1 MTIIYDIIKILVNE
15 NDKIDN
21 NNDPTKLDKSDIQLI
36 NILLNSFTLTKQY
49 NIKKKYIFLK
59 QTLDNIFIE
68 NDIKFFFM
76 DNIQKIQKIYF
87 ALNKFAFHYKF
98 KKSKIIVNEDLY
110 LNPID
115 NNSKNIICI
124 FQDNSRYKF
133 ILSDLINIINNSLSN
148 SSYFFS
154 EPLPCRNPFNNIPFN
169 KSTLYNIYFSI
180 KNS

>member
-98 KKSKIIVNEDLY
+98 LADTIYVCINCNDYIYCFKKSFIIHR
-110 LNPID
+110 
-115 NNSKNIICI
+115 CI
-124 FQDNSRYKF
+124 YA
-133 ILSDLINIINNSLSN
+133 NSLLDTHITN
-148 SSYFFS
+148 SSPNAFISSYS
-154 EPLPCRNPFNNIPFN
+154 
-169 KSTLYNIYFSI
+169 
-180 KNS
+180 

>member
-21 NNDPTKLDKSDIQLI
+21 NNDPTKLDKSDIQLV

-110 LNPID
+110 LNPIAD
-115 NNSKNIICI
+115 NSKNTICI

-133 ILSDLINIINNSLSN
+133 ILSDLINIINTSLSN
-148 SSYFFS
+148 SSYFFQNHY
-154 EPLPCRNPFNNIPFN
+154 LVGIHLIIFLLINQHYIIFI
-169 KSTLYNIYFSI
+169 LI
-180 KNS
+180 